1 MAGPFSFLRRKAA
14 PALQGWDLTGLLTAA
29 DPKAEPTQRHLWLV
43 RLMDW
48 LRHAPTSAQAYAAD
62 TPLPVLRL
70 RQFLKVLD
78 QHPEHRERVVALLAA
93 VWTELDAT
101 ALWADFGFT
110 PRAAF
115 MDELLD
121 RLRVRLLPASPD
133 TTDLAELFFLLF
145 RAGDAEW
152 LHALDEATLAD
163 LARLLREAVA
173 LAPVRKADAALGWRA
188 SLYDAITVLTSQIR
202 AAGLSSDLRR
212 RIDPKLLVDRP
223 FKQLARASEQ
233 LLEAIEGAGPEPAE
247 AQRAAVMREAQYLRA
262 LLDACRRA
270 ADSVHEHLEEH
281 GVSVDI
287 VFRVDQLHKRAQR
300 VEALLD
306 VVLSEAPAAELAR
319 VVADLVDHAQRRRSI
334 RALFTQHYSMLARKV
349 AERSAETGEHYI
361 TRSREEY
368 RLMLER
374 ATGGGAVLAATT
386 FAKFAILALGLSAF
400 WAGFGAGLNYALSFV
415 FIHLMHWTVAT
426 KQPAMTAPAM
436 VDKLQD
442 LSHDEAV
449 EGFVDEVAHLMRS
462 QVAGILGNL
471 LAVAPLVILVQ
482 WATKAVG
489 HPLVGAHDSGHVL
502 HALTFLGP
510 TLFYAA
516 FTGVLL
522 FLSSQI
528 AGWAENAF
536 VLHRLESALRHHP
549 KLVARFGAARADA
562 WAGWWRRNVSGLAAN
577 ISLGLMLGLVPAVA
591 GFFALPL
598 DVRHVTL
605 STGQIAAALGYYG
618 SPVLA
623 EPAFWWCVAAIP
635 FTGLLNVGVSFYCAF
650 RLALRA
656 RGVRVSDRK
665 RVYAAIRR
673 RIRTQ
678 PMSFFRPPR

>member
-1 MAGPFSFLRRKAA
+1 MALFSFLRRRRPA
-14 PALQGWDLTGLLTAA
+14 PASQGWDLTALLSAA
-29 DPKAEPTQRHLWLV
+29 DPKAEAAQRHLWLV
-43 RLMDW
+43 GLLDW
-48 LRHAPTSAQAYAAD
+48 VRHAPTSAQAYAAD

-78 QHPEHRERVVALLAA
+78 QHPEHRTRVAALLAA
-93 VWTELDAT
+93 VWGELDAT
-101 ALWADFGFT
+101 GLWADFGFT

-121 RLRVRLLPASPD
+121 RLRVRLLPASPE

-145 RAGDAEW
+145 RSGDAQW
-152 LHALDEATLAD
+152 LRALDEATLSD
-163 LARLLREAVA
+163 LSRLLREAAA
-173 LAPVRKADAALGWRA
+173 LAPLRKADAALGWQA

-212 RIDPKLLVDRP
+212 RIDPRLLADRP

-233 LLEAIEGAGPEPAE
+233 LQENVEAGGPVPTDE
-247 AQRAAVMREAQYLRA
+247 QRAAIARDAQYLRV
-262 LLDACRRA
+262 LLDACRKA

-287 VFRVDQLHKRAQR
+287 VFRVDQLQKRSQR
-300 VEALLD
+300 VESLLD
-306 VVLSEAPAAELAR
+306 VVLSDAPAGELAR
-319 VVADLVDHAQRRRSI
+319 VVAGLVEHAERRRSV
-334 RALFTQHYSMLARKV
+334 RALFAQHYSMLARKV

-361 TRSREEY
+361 TRNRDEY

-386 FAKFAILALGLSAF
+386 FAKFAILALGLTAF
-400 WAGFGAGLNYALSFV
+400 WAGLGAGLNYALSFV

-471 LAVAPLVILVQ
+471 LAVAPLVILAQ
-482 WATKAVG
+482 WATKGLG
-489 HPLVGAHDSGHVL
+489 HPLVGEHDAEHVL

-510 TLFYAA
+510 TLFFAA

-549 KLVARFGAARADA
+549 RLVARVGAVRAA
-562 WAGWWRRNVSGLAAN
+562 QWAGWWRRNVSGLAAN

-605 STGQIAAALGYYG
+605 STGQIAAALGYFG
-618 SPVLA
+618 SAALVRP
-623 EPAFWWCVAAIP
+623 EFWWCVAAIP
-635 FTGLLNVGVSFYCAF
+635 FTGMLNVGVSFYCAF

-656 RGVRVSDRK
+656 RGVRVSDRR
-665 RVYAAIRR
+665 RVYAAIWRR
-673 RIRTQ
+673 LKQQ
-678 PMSFFRPPR
+678 PMSFLRPKR